1 MNAEKFTNEEYWR
14 DIKKKI
20 QRESTVSDITYNLW
34 FDNLEFVE
42 LSGNTVYI
50 RTDKDDERVLSYLNS
65 KFKLYFETVIGEELG
80 KLITVKFLNNASLVF
95 IA

>member
-20 QRESTVSDITYNLW
+20 QRESSVSDITYNLW
-34 FDNLEFVE
+34 FDNLEFIE

-50 RTDKDDERVLSYLNS
+50 RTDKDDERVLSYLNL
-65 KFKLYFETVIGEELG
+65 F
-80 KLITVKFLNNASLVF
+80 
-95 IA
+95 